1 MIRPDGKKKAYV
13 RLDAGADSLS
23 LANKIGIIWF
33 YYINNWKY
41 FLAKFLKYKWYF

>member
-23 LANKIGIIWF
+23 LANKMGIIWKNNISII
-33 YYINNWKY
+33 INRF
-41 FLAKFLKYKWYF
+41 FLYLVR